1 MVRTLWRR
9 ALITDLISIFTEIYF
24 NHIMK
29 NNKLFSNTLALSI
42 FLSFSSIAVLSQEPF
57 SNNQFANAVE
67 TYNTSNYV
75 IAEKLFSD
83 MLGNPACKQPL
94 RYDAQYYRLMCLVK
108 QNNRFAENEISDY
121 LSKHAESPWENQ
133 LWSELGKFSLPTAG
147 IKLLRKPSK
156 MSTRLSLPKSML
168 TTLGFIMGID
178 LTLEIIKSIT
188 IFFRH

>member
-1 MVRTLWRR
+1 
-9 ALITDLISIFTEIYF
+9 
-24 NHIMK
+24 MK

-83 MLGNPACKQPL
+83 MLETLPANNPL

-133 LWSELGKFSLPTAG
+133 LWFE
-147 IKLLRKPSK
+147 
-156 MSTRLSLPKSML
+156 
-168 TTLGFIMGID
+168 
-178 LTLEIIKSIT
+178 
-188 IFFRH
+188 